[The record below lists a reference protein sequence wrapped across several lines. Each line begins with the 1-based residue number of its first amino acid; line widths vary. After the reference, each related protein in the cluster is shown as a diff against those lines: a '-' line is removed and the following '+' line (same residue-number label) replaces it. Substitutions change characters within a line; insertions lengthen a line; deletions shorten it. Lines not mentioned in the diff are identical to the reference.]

1 MNYKY
6 AEINIENINSW
17 DDIIATDGIHVV
29 KNVINI
35 SAKEYTTLVKNSLEE
50 FGGNKLLKLSFIPNS
65 SIDGYYKLIHFFATS
80 TDGNSN
86 QVYLKLI
93 EQHSEKNINQSSRS
107 KMKEDIFTNPGY
119 NSKFAQKSPF
129 NRQNGCMSNSLFSS
143 CWSLMSLL
151 GIFLFF
157 TALFSIFNNNFE
169 WINKLSGNCQDCSLN
184 INKLWNDENE
194 EIKKDSIISSKK
206 TPFIYLDSLA
216 LKKSEFIDISLMW
229 FSKNDLDLV
238 MVSPNGELLWKDNP
252 KTGFG
257 NMDISMNDSK
267 LDSLKSYSMTLSLKD
282 AKTTAFEHLYID
294 KNISLKSGTYSL
306 YVLNSD
312 KRENCNLKDQ
322 YIIRY
327 IQNNNI
333 KYYKGELGNSLNNR
347 CLGEKFFKQVYS
359 QKSLEKNL
367 QYDVAHLILDIE
379 IN

>member
-1 MNYKY
+1 
-6 AEINIENINSW
+6 
-17 DDIIATDGIHVV
+17 
-29 KNVINI
+29 
-35 SAKEYTTLVKNSLEE
+35 
-50 FGGNKLLKLSFIPNS
+50 
-65 SIDGYYKLIHFFATS
+65 
-80 TDGNSN
+80 
-86 QVYLKLI
+86 
-93 EQHSEKNINQSSRS
+93 
-107 KMKEDIFTNPGY
+107 
-119 NSKFAQKSPF
+119 
-129 NRQNGCMSNSLFSS
+129 
-143 CWSLMSLL
+143 
-151 GIFLFF
+151 
-157 TALFSIFNNNFE
+157 
-169 WINKLSGNCQDCSLN
+169 
-184 INKLWNDENE
+184 
-194 EIKKDSIISSKK
+194 
-206 TPFIYLDSLA
+206 
-216 LKKSEFIDISLMW
+216 MW

-238 MVSPNGELLWKDNP
+238 MVGPSGELLWKDNP

-267 LDSLKSYSMTLSLKD
+267 LDSLKRYSMMLSLKD